1 MPLKRLSYNF
11 NESQVNETRPRL
23 SYKLNE
29 STNISNLLLKIQI
42 DEKHP
47 KAIYTSRLLN
57 FQNLP
62 EPINCTNQQE
72 FISSRY
78 TKRIR
83 TGQVNTFHSDKCSDC
98 IIMDID

>member
-1 MPLKRLSYNF
+1 LSYNF
-11 NESQVNETRPRL
+11 NES
-23 SYKLNE
+23 
-29 STNISNLLLKIQI
+29 TNITNLLLKIQK
-42 DEKHP
+42 DAKHP

-62 EPINCTNQQE
+62 ESINCRNQQE
-72 FISSRY
+72 FVSSRY

-83 TGQVNTFHSDKCSDC
+83 TVNTFHSNECSDC